1 MDYDYDNEINENELY
16 SSEQGPLS
24 PDTGDPMLN
33 ITENFGDIPEGIEVW
48 ECLETRSIYIRTHAT
63 GNYGKVD
70 FTAEELHEIREIART
85 IVN

>member
-1 MDYDYDNEINENELY
+1 MDYDYDNEINEDELY

-48 ECLETRSIYIRTHAT
+48 ECLETRRIYIRTNAT

-70 FTAEELHEIREIART
+70 FTPEE
-85 IVN
+85 